1 MRASFVTAILLAL
14 SGAPT
19 FAHAALGS
27 HEPGASEIERSG
39 TPATEHGAPKA
50 LAVSI
55 AAGPGEVELG
65 ELGRALDEINAL
77 IEAARQDEEKKRAE
91 AERAAAV
98 LRALETDLSRIEALL
113 VESMADRRGADEMS
127 APRVIGSAD
136 DVAAD
141 ETSGAVELRLVDL
154 SDSGAVAR
162 VPAPA
167 ADARGYMGV
176 EVVDGD
182 DGVTISSV
190 VDGSPAAAAGLRTE
204 DVLFNLGGSSVVDVD
219 GLIESMSAYAAGDTV
234 AVGIMRGK
242 KPMRRRVTL
251 GARSATRG
259 ATPSTVVTAESAPLA
274 LGEVSDEII
283 LEVEMEGARL
293 DGARRLR
300 LIRSDADGDAIIA
313 IAGELEGEIIEREI
327 EWADEDEE
335 CCGECGEH
343 EDEECCGECE
353 EHEHEECCGECEG
366 HEHEECCG
374 ECEGHEEECCGE
386 CGDGHGHESGYDP
399 LPEGYEEIYERRE
412 TRSVH
417 DGHEEEEIVVRR
429 ERRPVRD
436 DHGHDDHDDHD
447 WHDDHDGHDDHDDH
461 DDHDGHDDHD
471 RHDGHD
477 RYDGHD
483 DHDRH
488 DDHRDGVGHEIE
500 QLHLRIERLEREI
513 EGLTEVLIDIRREM
527 DRRSRR

>member
-343 EDEECCGECE
+343 E
-353 EHEHEECCGECEG
+353 HEECCGECE
-366 HEHEECCG
+366 
-374 ECEGHEEECCGE
+374 
-386 CGDGHGHESGYDP
+386 
-399 LPEGYEEIYERRE
+399 
-412 TRSVH
+412 VH
-417 DGHEEEEIVVRR
+417 
-429 ERRPVRD
+429 
-436 DHGHDDHDDHD
+436 
-447 WHDDHDGHDDHDDH
+447 
-461 DDHDGHDDHD
+461 
-471 RHDGHD
+471 
-477 RYDGHD
+477 
-483 DHDRH
+483 
-488 DDHRDGVGHEIE
+488 
-500 QLHLRIERLEREI
+500 
-513 EGLTEVLIDIRREM
+513 
-527 DRRSRR
+527 